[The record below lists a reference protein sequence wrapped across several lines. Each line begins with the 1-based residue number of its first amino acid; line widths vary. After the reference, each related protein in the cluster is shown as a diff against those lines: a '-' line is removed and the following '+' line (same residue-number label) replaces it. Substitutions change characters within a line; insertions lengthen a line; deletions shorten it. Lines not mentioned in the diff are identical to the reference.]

1 MRIKKICSYLWFVLM
16 DAYRKALTAHFVE
29 ECISGSY
36 VSEVKTPE
44 RTVRGTLNI
53 NCLSSTGNVYEVSYQ
68 IDELTEA
75 GTVQQTRSVHR
86 EAWLGFFDS
95 RVRQLVEM
103 NLDKSVSF
111 LPEQRRAVYQSKVL
125 NKGIL

>member
-1 MRIKKICSYLWFVLM
+1 MRIKKICTYLWFVLM
-16 DAYRKALTAHFVE
+16 DAYRKALSANFVE
-29 ECISGSY
+29 DCISGSY
-36 VSEVKTPE
+36 VSEVKMPE
-44 RTVRGTLNI
+44 HTVRGTLSI
-53 NCLSSTGNVYEVSYQ
+53 SCLSSTGNVYEVSYQ
-68 IDELTEA
+68 IDELTAA
-75 GTVQQTRSVHR
+75 GNVQQTRNIHR

-111 LPEQRRAVYQSKVL
+111 LPEQRRAVYQSKVM

>member
-1 MRIKKICSYLWFVLM
+1 M
-16 DAYRKALTAHFVE
+16 DAYRKALSANFVE
-29 ECISGSY
+29 DCISGSY
-36 VSEVKTPE
+36 VSEVKMPE
-44 RTVRGTLNI
+44 HTVRGTLSI
-53 NCLSSTGNVYEVSYQ
+53 SCLSSTGNVYEVSYQ
-68 IDELTEA
+68 IDELTAA
-75 GTVQQTRSVHR
+75 GNVQQTRNIHR

-111 LPEQRRAVYQSKVL
+111 LPEQRRAVYQSKVM